1 MKTSILYL
9 IILFTIISCSNKDE
23 QPIIQSVEVL
33 YTMEA
38 KIDDD
43 FYQADYFSGS
53 EVRYFK
59 GHNDTF
65 TDSANCLISY
75 KAGLFN
81 PKAKGPE
88 LTVIF
93 NGYFEQIDSTNCT
106 TDEYDTF
113 NTLFSKGKVPFSNG
127 YFTKGIIIEYT
138 NTKKDTI
145 TYISDLD
152 KSDDFNFKITG
163 VEFKGCNANK
173 CAVIEGEF
181 DCIVRD
187 KKNPDN
193 EDEIHLK
200 DAKFKLLFQSKHP

>member
-1 MKTSILYL
+1 MKASILYL
-9 IILFTIISCSNKDE
+9 IILFAIMSCSNKDE
-23 QPIIQSVEVL
+23 QPIIQPIEIL

-43 FYQADYFSGS
+43 FYKADYFSGS
-53 EVRYFK
+53 EVKYFK
-59 GHNDTF
+59 GYNDTF

-75 KAGLFN
+75 KAGLFVPN
-81 PKAKGPE
+81 TKGPE

-93 NGYFEQIDSTNCT
+93 NGYYEQTDSTNCT
-106 TDEYDTF
+106 TDEYKTF
-113 NTLFSKGKVPFSNG
+113 DTLFSRGNVSFSNS
-127 YFTKGIIIEYT
+127 YFTKGVIIEYT

-145 TYISDLD
+145 TYISDLE
-152 KSDDFNFKITG
+152 KADDFNFKITG
-163 VEFKGCNANK
+163 VEFQDCDANK

-187 KKNPDN
+187 KNNPDN

-200 DAKFKLLFQSKHP
+200 EAKFKLLFQSKHP